1 MRLIPHCYAWSY
13 VLVYLHILLVLNL
26 SINAT
31 NYNIWRLNRIERILH
46 KWKTKLASTIVISEN
61 WLTAEANT
69 KHSVWTWLMHSHSY
83 ATLNAS
89 GTQHCKFDDCELRAS
104 LNLDN
109 FYKCYIFSNFL
120 KRRNFSSVSTW
131 TCFHFHAS
139 TWLFS
144 HLIA

>member
-1 MRLIPHCYAWSY
+1 MRLIPRCYAWSY

-69 KHSVWTWLMHSHSY
+69 KHSVWT
-83 ATLNAS
+83 
-89 GTQHCKFDDCELRAS
+89 
-104 LNLDN
+104 
-109 FYKCYIFSNFL
+109 
-120 KRRNFSSVSTW
+120 
-131 TCFHFHAS
+131 
-139 TWLFS
+139 
-144 HLIA
+144 